1 MEEDISMQAHINK
14 LHMIVDQLAS
24 IDHPISYEDWHG
36 IYIYREFVMP
46 SFHTLV
52 SIIAILMDY
61 LWSYGISVLRIVV
74 RRIMV
79 FKKSIQ
85 P

>member
-1 MEEDISMQAHINK
+1 MQAHINK

-24 IDHPISYEDWHG
+24 IDHPISYENWHG
-36 IYIYREFVMP
+36 IYIFMEFLMP

-52 SIIAILMDY
+52 VSFIAILMDY
-61 LWSYGISVLRIVV
+61 LWSYGVCC
-74 RRIMV
+74 
-79 FKKSIQ
+79 KKNYGLNIYIQ

>member
-1 MEEDISMQAHINK
+1 MEEDISTQSHINK
-14 LHMIVDQLAS
+14 LHMIVVQLAS

-52 SIIAILMDY
+52 SFVTILMDY
-61 LWSYGISVLRIVV
+61 LWRYGISVWRIVV

-79 FKKSIQ
+79 
-85 P
+85 

>member
-24 IDHPISYEDWHG
+24 IDHPISYENWHDV
-36 IYIYREFVMP
+36 YIYREFVMS

-52 SIIAILMDY
+52 SIVAILMDY
-61 LWSYGISVLRIVV
+61 LWNYGISVLRIVV
-74 RRIMV
+74 KRIMV
-79 FKKSIQ
+79 
-85 P
+85 